1 MATTTITNGS
11 VNNAN
16 GVFINA
22 GNANTDIGSSINMG
36 NSTIVGGL
44 TTAYVNNAA
53 VHSISIITGATIPL
67 ATGYKMS
74 LVGGTQPAN
83 YITKKTHY
91 FAQTFSAIIVG
102 GPGSLGETG
111 GGTSVVAGTGIGYE
125 VNLRAGAVFL
135 SRDGLY
141 YNQETNALVPPTVFM
156 NSSGI
161 TQIGTKTTV
170 LGADK
175 TADDGWSDAGQV
187 VINGVGYIPTEVNI

>member
-1 MATTTITNGS
+1 MATTTITNDS

-22 GNANTDIGSSINMG
+22 GNANTDIGSSISMG

-44 TTAYVNNAA
+44 TTRYVNDAA

-67 ATGYKMS
+67 ATGYNIS

-91 FAQTFSAIIVG
+91 FNQTFSATIVG

-111 GGTSVVAGTGIGYE
+111 GGTSIIAGTGVGFGE
-125 VNLRAGAVFL
+125 FLLGGAMFL
-135 SRDGLY
+135 GQNGLY
-141 YNQETNALVPPTVFM
+141 YNQETTMLPIIYM
-156 NSSGI
+156 SSSGV
-161 TQIGTKTTV
+161 TQLGTKSTV
-170 LGADK
+170 LSADK

-187 VINGVGYIPTEVNI
+187 IINGVGYIPKEVNV